1 MKLVA
6 RRKAEQNVAVV
17 DPWTLV
23 HFSSGLAMGLMD
35 LSLEKSLGMAL
46 GYEVVEQYV
55 ERQRW
60 GQELFET
67 SNPERPAN
75 AVMDVLVFGVGHWL
89 GSRWNR
95 T

>member
-6 RRKAEQNVAVV
+6 RRKAEQNLAVV

-23 HFSSGLAMGLMD
+23 HLSSGLAMGLMD
-35 LSLEKSLGMAL
+35 LPLEKSLGVAL
-46 GYEVVEQYV
+46 GYELVEQFV
-55 ERQRW
+55 EREEW

-67 SNPERPAN
+67 SRPERPGN
-75 AVMDVLVFGVGHWL
+75 AVMDLLAFGVGHWL
-89 GSRWNR
+89 GSLWNR